1 MMRAPRDHQASG
13 GRSKKVTR
21 SQGVLGADV
30 TPMPSLGQLVGRIE
44 HRLRRRI
51 EQSIGMDGLNLEQWR
66 TLDLLVDGDGHSMTE
81 IAGHV
86 MVPAPTL
93 TKIVDRLVESALVFR
108 RPDERD
114 RRRVLVFLSDRGREL
129 HRRLAPDVQ
138 QAEHELAAT
147 LGPDAH
153 HLLVLLHRLAT

>member
-1 MMRAPRDHQASG
+1 MPLRDHFH
-13 GRSKKVTR
+13 KP
-21 SQGVLGADV
+21 LADD
-30 TPMPSLGQLVGRIE
+30 TPWSVFHG
-44 HRLRRRI
+44 
-51 EQSIGMDGLNLEQWR
+51 NW
-66 TLDLLVDGDGHSMTE
+66 
-81 IAGHV
+81 A
-86 MVPAPTL
+86 